1 MYIRVLD
8 LKLKTNIDM
17 KTILCC
23 LIALLTLSTYAQST
37 PKRDTLVIHTSA
49 QCGDCK
55 TRIEEA
61 LNASKG
67 VVFSE
72 LDMESKDVTIV
83 YKHSKTNRDAL
94 SIALTEAGYDA
105 DLRKANPKAVL
116 ELPKCCQ
123 PKGH

>member
-1 MYIRVLD
+1 M
-8 LKLKTNIDM
+8 KLKTNIDM

-23 LIALLTLSTYAQST
+23 LIALLTVSTYAQKT
-37 PKRDTLVIHTSA
+37 PKKDTVVIHTSA

-67 VVFSE
+67 VVFAE
-72 LDMESKDVTIV
+72 LDLETKDVTIAF
-83 YKHSKTNRDAL
+83 KPKKTNSNEL
-94 SIALTEAGYDA
+94 SKVLTEAGYDA
-105 DLRKANPKAVL
+105 NGMKANPKSVA